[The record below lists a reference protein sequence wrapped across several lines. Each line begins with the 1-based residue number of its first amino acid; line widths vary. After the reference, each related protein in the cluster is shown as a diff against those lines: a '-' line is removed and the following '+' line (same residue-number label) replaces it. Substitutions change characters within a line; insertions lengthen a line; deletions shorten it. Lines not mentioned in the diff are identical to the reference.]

1 MSKQCDVCGKAPL
14 KAAKLTF
21 SHKQIVKRQNPN
33 LQEIKA
39 VVNGVTKRIK
49 EVNGEDVIYPS
60 MGLSLT
66 VDHRALDGA
75 DAARILKDIGFALEN
90 IDLLMA
96 K

>member
-21 SHKQIVKRQNPN
+21 SHKQIVKRQSPN

-49 EVNGEDVIYPS
+49 VCTS
-60 MGLSLT
+60 CL
-66 VDHRALDGA
+66 RAGKVQKA
-75 DAARILKDIGFALEN
+75 V
-90 IDLLMA
+90 
-96 K
+96 